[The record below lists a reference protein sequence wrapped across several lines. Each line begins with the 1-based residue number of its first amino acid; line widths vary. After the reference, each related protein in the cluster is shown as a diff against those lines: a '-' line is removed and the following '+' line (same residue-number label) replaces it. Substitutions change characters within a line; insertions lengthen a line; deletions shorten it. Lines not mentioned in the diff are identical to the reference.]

1 MVMKVVQ
8 KRKGAEAIKEAKKG
22 KVYRRKNKN
31 KLNKLAKQRYKT
43 MTPAEKLKF
52 HARQVFTKAMRH
64 GATEAEAKKVV
75 NAWKKRRKHRA
86 AGSHAAGQKREVTAA
101 QRQIREQIRKKSLG
115 LQSAHQ
121 KALSKIRSA
130 KVAPAKRAAMRQA
143 EKSRY
148 ANERKNLA
156 AERTKAAAS
165 HKQAMAKIKP
175 KGKFSLKSLISN
187 FKAKPISSAGKRLV
201 DIGAKAAKDGVARI
215 AAKHFGTKKPAAKKA
230 AGGVTK
236 KPSTANRGK
245 VGGNVL
251 PPDAVGE
258 LAKRRKRKPAAA
270 APAAEAA
277 PAKKRGRPAGSKNK
291 AKEAAAP
298 APAAKAVEKK
308 KPRVS
313 RKAPTATHPAA
324 ADVKLKKDGTPAKK
338 RGRKS
343 NAEKAAAAPAAK
355 PAAKAPTK
363 KAAAK
368 KPAAKAPAAEAPAK
382 KRGRPAG
389 SKNKA
394 KETEAKAPVKAAAKP
409 AAKTAAK
416 KAPAKQTA
424 AEKKAAAK
432 PAAKKPAAKAAAKKP
447 AAKAPSAKAAPAK
460 AAAGKKSGGAVPK
473 ARFA

>member
-22 KVYRRKNKN
+22 KQYRRKNRT
-31 KLNKLAKQRYKT
+31 KLNKLAKQKYKT

-75 NAWKKRRKHRA
+75 AAWKKRRKHRA

-121 KALSKIRSA
+121 KNLSKIRSA
-130 KVAPAKRAAMRQA
+130 KVPPAKRAAMRQA

-156 AERTKAAAS
+156 AERTKAAAN
-165 HKQAMAKIKP
+165 HKKAMQKIKP

-236 KPSTANRGK
+236 KAPKA
-245 VGGNVL
+245 
-251 PPDAVGE
+251 A
-258 LAKRRKRKPAAA
+258 AKPAASNAPA
-270 APAAEAA
+270 APA
-277 PAKKRGRPAGSKNK
+277 
-291 AKEAAAP
+291 
-298 APAAKAVEKK
+298 
-308 KPRVS
+308 
-313 RKAPTATHPAA
+313 
-324 ADVKLKKDGTPAKK
+324 VKLNKDGTPAKK
-338 RGRKS
+338 RGRKP
-343 NAEKAAAAPAAK
+343 KAAAAPAAAPAAK
-355 PAAKAPTK
+355 PATK

-368 KPAAKAPAAEAPAK
+368 KPAAKAPAAEAPVAK

-389 SKNKA
+389 SKNKP
-394 KETEAKAPVKAAAKP
+394 KETEAKAPVKAAAKAP
-409 AAKTAAK
+409 AKSAEKKSA
-416 KAPAKQTA
+416 KAPAGSKTA
-424 AEKKAAAK
+424 GKTAGKTS
-432 PAAKKPAAKAAAKKP
+432 AKKPAAKAPTKAAAAKKP

-460 AAAGKKSGGAVPK
+460 AAAGKKTGGAVPK
-473 ARFA
+473 ARFS

>member
-22 KVYRRKNKN
+22 KQYRRKNRT
-31 KLNKLAKQRYKT
+31 KLNKLAKQKYKT

-75 NAWKKRRKHRA
+75 AAWKKRRKHRA

-130 KVAPAKRAAMRQA
+130 KVPPAKRAAMRQA

-156 AERTKAAAS
+156 AERTKAAAN
-165 HKQAMAKIKP
+165 HKKAMQKIKP

-236 KPSTANRGK
+236 KAPKAAAKPAASNAPAAPAVKLNKDGTPAKKRG
-245 VGGNVL
+245 
-251 PPDAVGE
+251 
-258 LAKRRKRKPAAA
+258 RKPKAAA
-270 APAAEAA
+270 APAAA
-277 PAKKRGRPAGSKNK
+277 PAAKPATKKAAAKPA
-291 AKEAAAP
+291 AKTAAAP
-298 APAAKAVEKK
+298 AAK
-308 KPRVS
+308 
-313 RKAPTATHPAA
+313 
-324 ADVKLKKDGTPAKK
+324 LNKDGTPAKK

-368 KPAAKAPAAEAPAK
+368 KPAAKAPAAEAPVAK

-389 SKNKA
+389 SKNKP
-394 KETEAKAPVKAAAKP
+394 KETEAKAPVKAAAKAP
-409 AAKTAAK
+409 AKSAEKKSA
-416 KAPAKQTA
+416 KAPAGSKTA
-424 AEKKAAAK
+424 GKTAGKTS
-432 PAAKKPAAKAAAKKP
+432 AKKPAAKAPTKAAAAKKP

-460 AAAGKKSGGAVPK
+460 AAAGKKTGGAVPK
-473 ARFA
+473 ARFS

>member
-22 KVYRRKNKN
+22 KQYRRKNRT
-31 KLNKLAKQRYKT
+31 KLNKLAKQKYKT

-75 NAWKKRRKHRA
+75 AAWKKRRKHRA

-130 KVAPAKRAAMRQA
+130 KVPPAKRAAMRQA

-156 AERTKAAAS
+156 AERTKAAAN
-165 HKQAMAKIKP
+165 HKKAMQKIKP

-236 KPSTANRGK
+236 KAPKA
-245 VGGNVL
+245 
-251 PPDAVGE
+251 A
-258 LAKRRKRKPAAA
+258 AKPAASNAPA
-270 APAAEAA
+270 APA
-277 PAKKRGRPAGSKNK
+277 
-291 AKEAAAP
+291 
-298 APAAKAVEKK
+298 
-308 KPRVS
+308 
-313 RKAPTATHPAA
+313 
-324 ADVKLKKDGTPAKK
+324 VKLNKDGTPAKK
-338 RGRKS
+338 RGRKP
-343 NAEKAAAAPAAK
+343 KAAAAPAAA
-355 PAAKAPTK
+355 PAANPATK

-368 KPAAKAPAAEAPAK
+368 KPAAKAPAAEAPVAK

-389 SKNKA
+389 SKNKP
-394 KETEAKAPVKAAAKP
+394 KETEAKAPVKAAAKAP
-409 AAKTAAK
+409 AKSAEKKSA
-416 KAPAKQTA
+416 KAPAGSKTA
-424 AEKKAAAK
+424 GKTAGKTS
-432 PAAKKPAAKAAAKKP
+432 AKKPAAKAPTKAAAAKKP

-460 AAAGKKSGGAVPK
+460 AAAGKKTGGAVPK
-473 ARFA
+473 ARFS